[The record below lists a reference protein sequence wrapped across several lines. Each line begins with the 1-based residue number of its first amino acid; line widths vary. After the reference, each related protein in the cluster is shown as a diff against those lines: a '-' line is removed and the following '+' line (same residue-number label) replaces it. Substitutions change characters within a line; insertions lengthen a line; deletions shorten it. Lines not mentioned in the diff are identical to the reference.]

1 MSNIIIVIL
10 VFMVVYPMFT
20 TNKNTSLQV
29 ANSEYNGVIFA
40 GDKNSKNVSLMI
52 NVYLGNEHLEKML
65 DILKKYEVKTTFFIG
80 GSWAKDNE
88 RLLKRIFDEGHEIG
102 SHGYLHK
109 DHSKLS
115 YEDNLTEIQVCHE
128 IIKTKL
134 GIEME
139 LFAPPSGAYSSNTT
153 KAATFLGYKTIMW
166 SKDTIDWRDNDSSV
180 IYNRAVT
187 NMCGGDLVL
196 MHPTSGTAQALEKI
210 ILHAKKHNFCITT
223 VSKTL
228 GLK

>member
-1 MSNIIIVIL
+1 MLALKSDSENLSV
-10 VFMVVYPMFT
+10 
-20 TNKNTSLQV
+20 S
-29 ANSEYNGVIFA
+29 NSEYKGVIFA
-40 GDKNSKNVSLMI
+40 GDKKSNNVSLMI
-52 NVYLGNEHLEKML
+52 NVYWGNDSLVKML
-65 DILKKYEVKTTFFIG
+65 DILKKHEVKTTFFIG

-88 RLLKRIFDEGHEIG
+88 ALLKRIFDEGHEIG

-128 IIKTKL
+128 IVKTKL

-139 LFAPPSGAYSSNTT
+139 LFAPPSGAYNSNTT
-153 KAATFLGYKTIMW
+153 KAANFLNYKTIMW
-166 SKDTIDWRDNDSSV
+166 SKDTIDWRDHDTSV

-187 NMCGGDLVL
+187 NMSGGDLIL
-196 MHPTSGTAQALEKI
+196 MHPTQNTADALEKI
-210 ILHAKKHNFCITT
+210 ILYAKNHNFCLTT

-228 GLK
+228 GFS